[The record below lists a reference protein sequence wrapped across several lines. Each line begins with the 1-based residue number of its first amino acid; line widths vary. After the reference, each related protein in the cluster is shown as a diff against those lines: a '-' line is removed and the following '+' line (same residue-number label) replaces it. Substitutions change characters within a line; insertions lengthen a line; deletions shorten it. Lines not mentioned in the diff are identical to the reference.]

1 MLSFVCYTLNLK
13 LLLLYLPINTYL
25 TYTKCGMSLREIERE
40 RDRESV
46 VDYLID
52 RNLSYFHFT
61 KVWLNCFIMHWIG
74 RIPRTDHWLPLL
86 ALLLQVATGRRVIA
100 VTGVIG
106 RRRGGGGVRWGGA
119 VTTYLSHYC
128 DGDDECE
135 EWRPLLKEE
144 SRLSSDQMIWF
155 KERSL
160 RHRPNDTV

>member
-25 TYTKCGMSLREIERE
+25 TYTKFGMSLREIERGLLFIW
-40 RDRESV
+40 
-46 VDYLID
+46 LIEIWVIFTIPKFD
-52 RNLSYFHFT
+52 WTILS
-61 KVWLNCFIMHWIG
+61 CIG
-74 RIPRTDHWLPLL
+74 LEGIPRTDHWLPLL

-106 RRRGGGGVRWGGA
+106 RRRCGGGVRWGGA
-119 VTTYLSHYC
+119 VTSYLSHYC
-128 DGDDECE
+128 DGVDECE